1 MRKSIVSIVVFGLGA
16 SVGNAQQLTLGTG
29 INTGAPA
36 TGIGVTTGAPVT
48 GTGISTGLSTA
59 GSPLSTPLT
68 PASALTVKQRLE
80 AYRAYQQKASPRSS
94 ALREA
99 GFSAE
104 VDAVERRTKT
114 VVGEVGPAHVGRL
127 RPVQSAGAGDVDP
140 GLAYATRKALAA
152 RLGREPTSNEL
163 NAELRAF
170 DTRIAQ
176 VNQFLVDKRVK
187 IAEAVKRDGVFPHAL
202 EATALGVAPADPE
215 VNSPEAKSGMRA
227 LLRIL
232 LTQ

>member
-1 MRKSIVSIVVFGLGA
+1 MRKSILSIVVFGLGA

-36 TGIGVTTGAPVT
+36 TGTSVTTGTPLT
-48 GTGISTGLSTA
+48 GASGPL
-59 GSPLSTPLT
+59 GSPLTTPLA
-68 PASALTVKQRLE
+68 PQSALTVKQRLE
-80 AYRAYQQKASPRSS
+80 AYRAYQQKVSPRSS

-127 RPVQSAGAGDVDP
+127 RPVQSGDVDP

-170 DTRIAQ
+170 DTRIGQ

-187 IAEAVKRDGVFPHAL
+187 IAEAVKRDGVFPRAF

-215 VNSPEAKSGMRA
+215 ANSPEAKSGMRA
-227 LLRIL
+227 LLQIL